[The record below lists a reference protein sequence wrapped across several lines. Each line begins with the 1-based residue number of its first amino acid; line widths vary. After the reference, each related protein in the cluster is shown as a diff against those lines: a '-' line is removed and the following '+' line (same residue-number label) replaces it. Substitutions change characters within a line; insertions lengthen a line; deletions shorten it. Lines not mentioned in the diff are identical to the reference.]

1 VGVSTEEINNL
12 LLDKKL
18 TLDEGQTTAR
28 EIIITVL
35 METSSEGKLPL
46 RAENKREA
54 NSEASPLSERDI
66 RLLIILCSE
75 LVNVC
80 AKVTGQIDPA
90 LGAMLAYG
98 RDDIRFESK
107 SLYH

>member
-35 METSSEGKLPL
+35 IDDELGG
-46 RAENKREA
+46 ENAVRCRKEKRGGFRSVA
-54 NSEASPLSERDI
+54 VI
-66 RLLIILCSE
+66 G
-75 LVNVC
+75 
-80 AKVTGQIDPA
+80 T
-90 LGAMLAYG
+90 
-98 RDDIRFESK
+98 
-107 SLYH
+107 